1 METLDVNEIINLLF
15 VLSIAASVAGFMAGL
30 LGVGGGI
37 IIVPALYYA
46 FTVLDF
52 DIATRMHLSV
62 GTSLAIIIPTSIIST
77 KTHMEY
83 DAVDF
88 KLVKSFGIFILL
100 GVIAGTFL
108 AVNLKT
114 PAFILFFSIMAFIVG
129 LFFIFF
135 REQLLKNP
143 KMISDSVKNISGV
156 IIGFI
161 SVLLG
166 IGGGSTYL
174 ALLLIWEIPYYIF
187 PIIALTCNII
197 VVSGNSF
204 NYIKAGNLN
213 LKLLI
218 PYLLG
223 SVPFAFIGGSLNIEK
238 NLFEFLLF
246 GVLSIAGFLLL
257 IKSKSFDDKHNIYK
271 KISLF
276 FSIFIGSIIGFV
288 SGIVGIGG
296 GIFLSP
302 VLFLLKA
309 GKPKHI
315 ATVAS
320 LFILI
325 NSISGIMGQLTK
337 NLVLNEIVNYWPLLL
352 CVLFGGQ
359 LGNIINIKVFSNR
372 VLALVTGILV
382 IFVSIRLGFKI
393 FS

>member
-1 METLDVNEIINLLF
+1 METLDITEIINLLF

-88 KLVKSFGIFILL
+88 KLIKSFGIFILL

-143 KMISDSVKNISGV
+143 KMISDSAKNISG
-156 IIGFI
+156 ILIGFI

-166 IGGGSTYL
+166 IGGGSLMVPFMRTFGYDIRRSIGT
-174 ALLLIWEIPYYIF
+174 AAGVGFLIAVFGTITMITGGKIVDNINTPY
-187 PIIALTCNII
+187 
-197 VVSGNSF
+197 SF
-204 NYIKAGNLN
+204 GYVN
-213 LKLLI
+213 
-218 PYLLG
+218 LLG
-223 SVPFAFIGGSLNIEK
+223 FLVFVPVTMIMARVGAKAVYKIDKNI
-238 NLFEFLLF
+238 
-246 GVLSIAGFLLL
+246 LS
-257 IKSKSFDDKHNIYK
+257 
-271 KISLF
+271 KIF
-276 FSIFIGSIIGFV
+276 
-288 SGIVGIGG
+288 
-296 GIFLSP
+296 GIFL
-302 VLFLLKA
+302 
-309 GKPKHI
+309 
-315 ATVAS
+315 
-320 LFILI
+320 
-325 NSISGIMGQLTK
+325 
-337 NLVLNEIVNYWPLLL
+337 
-352 CVLFGGQ
+352 
-359 LGNIINIKVFSNR
+359 II
-372 VLALVTGILV
+372 
-382 IFVSIRLGFKI
+382 VSIRSFFEYLSI
-393 FS
+393 SQ